1 MSVKEVFI
9 AKTPI
14 EGNHYTFLFKKARL
28 VIISR
33 KIWTAEQTCGESPW
47 RLACSLWLPLERTC
61 TAHPALASTE
71 RPTEHTILGPCE
83 ASSNDERMIMT
94 LHDQSPKGI
103 KSTLAFYQDDPYAR
117 IIEYGSF
124 HLSVHVVWR
133 LENRRD
139 GRQHQHGAHQQL
151 LTSAT
156 VRVNSK
162 SHFHDHRPLAV
173 SYGYDRADVFESKPG
188 GSAICE

>member
-1 MSVKEVFI
+1 M
-9 AKTPI
+9 
-14 EGNHYTFLFKKARL
+14 
-28 VIISR
+28 IISR
-33 KIWTAEQTCGESPW
+33 KIWTPQLSCGESPCPW
-47 RLACSLWLPLERTC
+47 RLACSLWLLLARTC

-103 KSTLAFYQDDPYAR
+103 MSTLAFYQDGPYAR

-133 LENRRD
+133 LENRCD

-151 LTSAT
+151 LTSTT

-188 GSAICE
+188 RLRSARPCPGPCSARLGLRPSMSYNV